1 MLFVFPDF
9 LADILSKLLLW
20 VFEKGENTFQP
31 PVCNVTL
38 YEWMAWRLQASTL
51 LYQLFIINIEAKPIR
66 YKKDGMPLLKH
77 KENAKRSESDFE
89 GTEKGPVIV
98 SILDPILYYEYRNR
112 QSHYQEI
119 WS

>member
-1 MLFVFPDF
+1 M
-9 LADILSKLLLW
+9 S
-20 VFEKGENTFQP
+20 G
-31 PVCNVTL
+31 
-38 YEWMAWRLQASTL
+38 WRDGCKRSNTL

-119 WS
+119 